1 MSARS
6 DLVNAWLQRR
16 AEEMADFLARL
27 VAEPTENPP
36 GVGLGR
42 CARVLVEQ
50 MGRLG
55 LDPELVE
62 ITGAHTLED
71 PYIVRGS
78 VGAGEKLLYF
88 HGHYDVVPVQDREQF
103 SMRRMDGKLIG

>member
-6 DLVNAWLQRR
+6 EQISAWLEPR
-16 AEEMADFLARL
+16 AEEMVDFLARL

-42 CARVLVEQ
+42 CARLLGEE
-50 MGRLG
+50 MHRLG

-62 ITGAHTLED
+62 ITGPHTLED

-78 VGAGEKLLYF
+78 AGTGAKLLHF
-88 HGHYDVVPVQDREQF
+88 HGHYDVVPVQDRNQF
-103 SMRRMDGKLIG
+103 TMRP